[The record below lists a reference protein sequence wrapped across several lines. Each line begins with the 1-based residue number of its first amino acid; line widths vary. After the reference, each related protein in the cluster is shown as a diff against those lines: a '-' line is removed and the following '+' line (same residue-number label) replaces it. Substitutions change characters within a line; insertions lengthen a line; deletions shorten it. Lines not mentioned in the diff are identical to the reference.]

1 MLFHILYP
9 LHTHFSFFNIFR
21 YITFRCIYATITA
34 LIISFIVGPWLIK
47 RLKVHQIGQA
57 IRKDGPASHLK
68 KEGTPT
74 MGGLLILIS
83 IIVPTLL
90 WANLS
95 NIYIWITL
103 IVTACFGL
111 LGLADDYLKV
121 SRRNSRGIS
130 ARIKLLIQVVV
141 AVLCTFALMRI
152 PGFPT
157 TVVFPFFK
165 NFSPNIGGFYLILGI
180 LVIVGTSNA
189 VNLTDGLDGLAIGPT
204 MISAATYTLFAYLA
218 GNAIISRYLNI
229 PHVNGVGE
237 LSIFCGS
244 MVGASMGFLWFNTY
258 PAQVFMGDT
267 GSLSL
272 GGALGTIALMTKQ
285 ELLLVIVG
293 GIFVIET
300 LSVIIQVTSYKL
312 TGKRVFKMAPI
323 HHHYELKGWAEPKII
338 VRFWIISILLGLISI
353 STLKIR

>member
-1 MLFHILYP
+1 MLYHFLYP
-9 LHTHFSFFNIFR
+9 LHTHFTVFNVFR

-34 LIISFIVGPWLIK
+34 LVISFIAGPYLIR

-74 MGGLLILIS
+74 MGGVLILIS

-90 WANLS
+90 WADLANV
-95 NIYIWITL
+95 YIWMAIF
-103 IVTACFGL
+103 VTSCFGF

-121 SRRNSRGIS
+121 SRRSAKGIQ
-130 ARIKLLIQVVV
+130 ARVKLLAQFIV
-141 AVLCTFALMRI
+141 AALCTLALMKI

-165 NFSPNIGGFYLILGI
+165 HFSPDIGGFYLILGI
-180 LVIVGTSNA
+180 LVIMGTSNA

-218 GNAIISRYLNI
+218 GHAIISRYLNI
-229 PHVNGVGE
+229 PYVKGVGE

-272 GGALGTIALMTKQ
+272 GGALGTVALITKQ
-285 ELLLVIVG
+285 ELLLIIVG
-293 GIFVIET
+293 GLFVIET
-300 LSVIIQVTSYKL
+300 LSVIIQVASYKL
-312 TGKRVFKMAPI
+312 TRKRVFKMAPI

-338 VRFWIISILLGLISI
+338 VRFWIISILLGLIAI